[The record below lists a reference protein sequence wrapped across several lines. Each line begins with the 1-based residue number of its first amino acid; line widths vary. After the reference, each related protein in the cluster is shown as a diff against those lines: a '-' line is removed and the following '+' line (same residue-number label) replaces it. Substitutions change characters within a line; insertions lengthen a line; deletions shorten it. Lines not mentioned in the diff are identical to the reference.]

1 MKKQQG
7 FTLIELMIV
16 VAVIGVLSALAIPAY
31 KSYVTKSEATT
42 AVSVARGLLTN
53 IDMFI
58 QEEDRFPD
66 SATDADLTELGA
78 NTDMSALGTIA
89 ITPSETAKEG
99 IVTFELIDPAT
110 LSGKTITYTKTGNGW
125 KCIHDTG
132 VDLKSCQS
140 KAVAGGK

>member
-16 VAVIGVLSALAIPAY
+16 VAIIGVLSALAIPAY

-58 QEEDRFPD
+58 QEKDRFPA
-66 SATDADLTELGA
+66 SATADDLVELGA
-78 NTDMSALGTIA
+78 STDMSALGTIA
-89 ITPSETAKEG
+89 ITADKTNLKEG
-99 IVTFELIDPAT
+99 VVTFTLIAPAT
-110 LSGKTITYTKTGNGW
+110 LATKIITYTKTGNGW
-125 KCIHDTG
+125 KCTQNTG
-132 VDLKSCQS
+132 VELKSCAK
-140 KAVAGGK
+140 KA

>member
-16 VAVIGVLSALAIPAY
+16 VAIIGVLSALAIPAY

-58 QEEDRFPD
+58 QEEDRFPA
-66 SATDADLTELGA
+66 SATATDLTELGA
-78 NTDMSALGTIA
+78 STDMSALGTIE
-89 ITPSETAKEG
+89 ITPATEAKEG
-99 IVTFELIDPAT
+99 VVTFTLIDPAT
-110 LSGKTITYTKTGNGW
+110 LTGKVITYTKTGNGW
-125 KCIHDTG
+125 KCTHDTG
-132 VDLKSCQS
+132 VKLKSCA
-140 KAVAGGK
+140 KVTG